1 MVRVRVRP
9 SADGCLEVDV
19 LSAPDAPGDRGRVN
33 RVALYRV
40 GLHLGILSSM
50 GYMRNW
56 ACLSRV
62 LKSVCFCVC
71 A

>member
-1 MVRVRVRP
+1 MVRVRARP

-33 RVALYRV
+33 RV
-40 GLHLGILSSM
+40 GLDLVSLSTM
-50 GYMRNW
+50 GYIHNW
-56 ACLSRV
+56 ARLSRA
-62 LKSVCFCVC
+62 LKSVCICVC